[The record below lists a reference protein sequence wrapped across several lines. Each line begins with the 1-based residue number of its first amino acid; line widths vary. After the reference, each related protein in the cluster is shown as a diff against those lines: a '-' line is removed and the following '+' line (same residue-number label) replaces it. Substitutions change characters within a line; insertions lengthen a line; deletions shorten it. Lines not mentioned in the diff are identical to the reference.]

1 MTMAAAKKTKR
12 PFAIWLSQLTL
23 VYYLALLAIGVGISI
38 GTDMAAGVPFSESIS
53 VDPSNVVMDA
63 LFVLAL
69 VLPVPAFFGLCFRIG
84 LSRWLSIG
92 YFVFLF
98 VMFLLTLLTDE
109 ELTSEQTLAEPGGIP
124 VLIIIMV
131 LLFVPAPIA
140 TVLLIFSPKAKRF
153 FSPELESG
161 DEMNHLPPPPP
172 EFD

>member
-1 MTMAAAKKTKR
+1 MAAAKKTKR

-23 VYYLALLAIGVGISI
+23 AYYLALLAIGVGISI
-38 GTDMAAGVPFSESIS
+38 GTDVAAGVPLSESVS
-53 VDPSNVVMDA
+53 FDPSNAVMDA

-109 ELTSEQTLAEPGGIP
+109 ELTSEQTLAEPGGVP

-140 TVLLIFSPKAKRF
+140 TVLLIFSPKAKLF
-153 FSPELESG
+153 FSPELESEN
-161 DEMNHLPPPPP
+161 EMNHLPPPPP